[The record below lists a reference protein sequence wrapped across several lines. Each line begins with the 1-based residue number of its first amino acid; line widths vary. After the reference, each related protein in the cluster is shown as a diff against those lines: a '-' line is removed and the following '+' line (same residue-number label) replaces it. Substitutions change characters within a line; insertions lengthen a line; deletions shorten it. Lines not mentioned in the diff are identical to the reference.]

1 MKQKNSWGFIFWIAL
16 FVILLS
22 FMQASRKKGNQE
34 DIPYSTFKQSVKEGK
49 VVNVVVSPTLIEGEI
64 TAADGKVKKFKTIP
78 LDDPKLVEDMENN
91 KVQQFA
97 GKSQNGWIQNWYV
110 LFLLICQNHFKHFCS
125 QQLIPIK
132 SQSIKV
138 RPLNSSVTT

>member
-1 MKQKNSWGFIFWIAL
+1 MFMKQKNSWGFIFWIAL

-49 VVNVVVSPTLIEGEI
+49 IINVVVSPTMIEGEY
-64 TAADGKVKKFKTIP
+64 TASDGKVKKFKTIP

-97 GKSQNGWIQNWYV
+97 GKSQNGWYRPAFNELGSYYTV
-110 LFLLICQNHFKHFCS
+110 DSFLAVDDKRHAGRRKAGDGFRQE
-125 QQLIPIK
+125 
-132 SQSIKV
+132 
-138 RPLNSSVTT
+138 